1 MFHTSFFY
9 KSFYQSIQ
17 DASKTDKISFEVIDV
32 VNAKAWRKIMPASI
46 CHDQECNAKKEG
58 TQFII
63 LLTNHADDSSH
74 NTDKR
79 KGTISAIQNR
89 TD

>member
-1 MFHTSFFY
+1 
-9 KSFYQSIQ
+9 
-17 DASKTDKISFEVIDV
+17 
-32 VNAKAWRKIMPASI
+32 MPASI

>member
-1 MFHTSFFY
+1 
-9 KSFYQSIQ
+9 
-17 DASKTDKISFEVIDV
+17 
-32 VNAKAWRKIMPASI
+32 MPI
-46 CHDQECNAKKEG
+46 FVCHDQERNAKKEG
-58 TQFII
+58 TQFVI
-63 LLTNHADDSSH
+63 LLTNHTDAPSH